1 MGLLGSGFGTY
12 AGTVD
17 AAAGRYGVPSSILA
31 SVIQQESSF
40 NPNVRVG
47 AAGDTGIAQFI
58 PSTARALGIDPTDP
72 NQSIFGAAELLNQ
85 NYSRTGTW
93 SGALSMYNSGSAT
106 GAPGYASQVLNRA
119 GQISKAAGGGALSGA
134 VSTLTS
140 KATSL
145 LKGAGDVAFD
155 AAKDI
160 PFIGGALGGIGGA
173 LGFGSD
179 SCGII
184 CQIQNWLGT
193 TKFFNRVGL
202 VIVGFILLF
211 AAFYLLGRQTPEFK
225 AAARAFA

>member
-1 MGLLGSGFGTY
+1 MALLGYGFSSY

-17 AAAGRYGVPSSILA
+17 AAAAQYNVPPSILA

-58 PSTARALGIDPTDP
+58 PSTSRALGIDPTDP
-72 NQSIFGAAELLNQ
+72 TQSIYGAAELLNQ

-93 SGALSMYNSGSAT
+93 AGAVSMYNSGSAT
-106 GAPGYASQVLNRA
+106 GSPGYASQVLGRA
-119 GQISKAAGGGALSGA
+119 NAIAKTAGGGVLSGA

-145 LKGAGDVAFD
+145 LKGAGDAAFD

-160 PFIGGALGGIGGA
+160 PFIGGAIGGIGSA
-173 LGFGSD
+173 LGFGTD

-193 TKFFNRVGL
+193 TKFFNRLGL
-202 VIVGFILLF
+202 VIVGFIILF

-225 AAARAFA
+225 AAARAFS